1 MKLINWGDRVF
12 IEEVINKELE
22 IILINKVFP
31 INAPKDTQLPYLTYQ
46 ANSGENLRSID
57 GNYSNVFN
65 SSFAIDLYCKTYSE
79 LKIKTELI
87 LKTLKGIW
95 NKTVDSMYI
104 QAIRVGEPTELY
116 EHEIDCYRSNI
127 EIQIFYSKEEV

>member
-31 INAPKDTQLPYLTYQ
+31 INAPTDTQLPYLTYQ

-65 SSFAIDLYCKTYSE
+65 SSFDIDLYNSSDVNGPVAIIVITSS
-79 LKIKTELI
+79 
-87 LKTLKGIW
+87 GIFV
-95 NKTVDSMYI
+95 TS
-104 QAIRVGEPTELY
+104 
-116 EHEIDCYRSNI
+116 
-127 EIQIFYSKEEV
+127 